1 MELTIFL
8 SKVIGLYMLIAGIGV
23 LVNRRHIMLAV
34 VGIVQERAAQ
44 LIGGVMALFIGLVIV
59 NLHNDWSTT
68 PAALVSLI
76 GWIGIA
82 KGLVY
87 FFLPEAK
94 LVKLMKAL
102 TDRSWYVFDG
112 LVAAALGL
120 YLAGFGYGWF

>member
-1 MELTIFL
+1 
-8 SKVIGLYMLIAGIGV
+8 
-23 LVNRRHIMLAV
+23 
-34 VGIVQERAAQ
+34 
-44 LIGGVMALFIGLVIV
+44 MALFIGLVIV